1 MPAVKGQ
8 KFKQYSYETK
18 MEAIRLHLVEGWTYR
33 RIMEKFGMTD
43 RHRLKDWMKKYK
55 ESGEFGLIDHRGRRE
70 EYVDQD
76 RQMRRLKRENEMLK
90 KCLEIWMQEMKR
102 KDILASRKPQKSIQ

>member
-8 KFKQYSYETK
+8 KFKEYPYETK
-18 MEAIRLHLVEGWTYR
+18 VEAIRLHVVEGWTYR
-33 RIMEKFGMTD
+33 RIMEKFEITD

-76 RQMRRLKRENEMLK
+76 RQVQRLKRENEMLK

-102 KDILASRKPQKSIQ
+102 KGI

>member
-8 KFKQYSYETK
+8 KFKEYSYETK
-18 MEAIRLHLVEGWTYR
+18 VEAIRLHVVEGWTYR
-33 RIMEKFGMTD
+33 RIMEKFGITD

-55 ESGEFGLIDHRGRRE
+55 EFGEFGLIDHRGRRE

-76 RQMRRLKRENEMLK
+76 RMAQRLKRENEMLK

-102 KDILASRKPQKSIQ
+102 KGI

>member
-8 KFKQYSYETK
+8 KFKEYSYETK
-18 MEAIRLHLVEGWTYR
+18 VEAIHLHVVEGWTYR
-33 RIMEKFGMTD
+33 RIMEKFGITD
-43 RHRLKDWMKKYK
+43 RHRLKNWMKKYK
-55 ESGEFGLIDHRGRRE
+55 ESGELGLIDHRGRRE

-76 RQMRRLKRENEMLK
+76 RHAQRLKRENEMLK

-102 KDILASRKPQKSIQ
+102 KGI

>member
-8 KFKQYSYETK
+8 KFKEYSYETK
-18 MEAIRLHLVEGWTYR
+18 VEAIRLHVVEGWTYR
-33 RIMEKFGMTD
+33 RIMEKFGITD

-55 ESGEFGLIDHRGRRE
+55 EFGEFGLIDHRGRRE

-76 RQMRRLKRENEMLK
+76 RKAQRLKRENEMLK

-102 KDILASRKPQKSIQ
+102 KGI